1 MKKITT
7 LKEVHDMFELLNI
20 QRCDTN
26 AQRKRGTSVY
36 KLPHDLCYPNGRT
49 IPVKFAEYASGY
61 VRRVEAGYTC
71 WQINKTRKSDEY
83 FKDYEW
89 NEDYTKQTWTGKYR
103 KSNRTIRI
111 LIPRYEDRMIHM
123 ANHILKNHYQMKAGG
138 KTKYVIG
145 EWTKDCM
152 VANAKKK
159 DKEDWKKYMECD
171 SEQTAQCVKP
181 GLCFQSSKDE
191 IAVII
196 NGHRYNLA

>member
-36 KLPHDLCYPNGRT
+36 KLPHDLCYPNGST
-49 IPVKFAEYASGY
+49 IAVKFAEYASGY

-83 FKDYEW
+83 YKDYEW

-103 KSNRTIRI
+103 KSDRTIRI

-123 ANHILKNHYQMKAGG
+123 ANHILKNHYQVKAG
-138 KTKYVIG
+138 TKYIIG

-159 DKEDWKKYMECD
+159 DKEYIKSTQEYQSLPWGEECK
-171 SEQTAQCVKP
+171 SET
-181 GLCFQSSKDE
+181 FTKDE
-191 IAVII
+191 VKVII
-196 NGHRYNLA
+196 NGHRYNLS

>member
-7 LKEVHDMFELLNI
+7 LKEVRDMFELLNI

-83 FKDYEW
+83 YKDYEW

-103 KSNRTIRI
+103 KSDRTIRI

-123 ANHILKNHYQMKAGG
+123 ANHILKNHYQVKAG
-138 KTKYVIG
+138 TKYIIG

-159 DKEDWKKYMECD
+159 DKEYIKSTQEYQSLPWGEECK
-171 SEQTAQCVKP
+171 SET
-181 GLCFQSSKDE
+181 FTKDE
-191 IAVII
+191 VKVII
-196 NGHRYNLA
+196 NGHRYNLS

>member
-1 MKKITT
+1 
-7 LKEVHDMFELLNI
+7 MFELLNI
-20 QRCDTN
+20 KRCDTN
-26 AQRKRGTSVY
+26 TQRKRGTSVY

-83 FKDYEW
+83 YKDYEW

-103 KSNRTIRI
+103 KSDRTIRI

-123 ANHILKNHYQMKAGG
+123 ANHILKNHYQMKKGN

-159 DKEDWKKYMECD
+159 DKEYIKSTQEYQNLPWGEECK
-171 SEQTAQCVKP
+171 SET
-181 GLCFQSSKDE
+181 FTKDE
-191 IAVII
+191 VKVII

>member
-1 MKKITT
+1 
-7 LKEVHDMFELLNI
+7 MFELLNI
-20 QRCDTN
+20 RRCDTN

-89 NEDYTKQTWTGKYR
+89 CTKNDGNGDYGQQKWTGKYR
-103 KSNRTIRI
+103 KSDRTERI
-111 LIPRYEDRMIHM
+111 LIPKYEDRMIHM
-123 ANHILKNHYQMKAGG
+123 ANHILKNHYQMKAGN

-152 VANAKKK
+152 VANTKKK
-159 DKEDWKKYMECD
+159 DKEDWKKYVTLNHSEKYMECK
-171 SEQTAQCVKP
+171 SET
-181 GLCFQSSKDE
+181 FTKDE
-191 IAVII
+191 VKVII